1 MQSMHLFAVKIKAT
15 VHVKCLKADNLH
27 KRFEMRLNLD
37 FIALIHFAG
46 KLMKKLQN
54 MAQS

>member
-15 VHVKCLKADNLH
+15 VHVKCLKADNLR

-37 FIALIHFAG
+37 YLALIRFAR
-46 KLMKKLQN
+46 KLTKKLQN
-54 MAQS
+54 MAKA